1 MRNVNLYVVQLL
13 QDKKLNGLALTI
25 EEQEYLDRYEEASN
39 DLFAEWLEAAY

>member
-1 MRNVNLYVVQLL
+1 MNLYVVQLL

-39 DLFAEWLEAAY
+39 DLFVEWLEATY